1 MDKKLQ
7 LIDTTASTDDTLSD
21 SVADGPPAKV
31 GEASVN
37 EEWEQPTIG
46 RFQLLHR
53 LGKGGMGTVF
63 AAYDPQLQ
71 REVAI
76 KRLHATGAKEQQ
88 QMMREA
94 RGLAS
99 LSHPNVITIYD
110 VGVDKSGSPYLV
122 MELLEGRD
130 LSTLLRG
137 VGALPVVEAV
147 GLLLQA
153 CDALSA
159 VHPLG
164 VVHRD
169 LKPANLFLTENSDG
183 TTVLRV
189 IDFGISKLVENAP
202 TGQASTAT
210 GAVFG
215 TPAYMSPEQIRSSKN
230 VDARSDIWSL
240 GIILHEMLAGSLPF
254 KADSLS
260 GQLAC
265 ILTEEPKPLRKT
277 LPNASKALEDVLL
290 ACLDRDREKRPQ
302 NVGQLARLLLPHAP
316 VGAETTVQRIE
327 LAADLGAID
336 RTRPKQNERSHG
348 AQQRRQRRQ
357 WIATLIIAGAA
368 AVAGTL
374 LVGNLLKPSTLR
386 EANQQSGAGTPP
398 PVSPSSE
405 TDKKSS
411 SAQGLAAAST
421 GKGSRAVDGQPQ
433 SAAVTP
439 VVDAGPPVPPDG
451 ASPDSAPTQRPSVR
465 TKPRRRKGRVDRPE
479 KRSTPDAGLRSILD
493 TRK

>member
-1 MDKKLQ
+1 MPCTRMEKKYQ
-7 LIDTTASTDDTLSD
+7 LSDTVARTDDSPSTLAGD
-21 SVADGPPAKV
+21 HLTAKEGEAFV
-31 GEASVN
+31 GETEPS
-37 EEWEQPTIG
+37 TLG
-46 RFQLLHR
+46 RFELLDR
-53 LGKGGMGTVF
+53 LGRGGMGTVF
-63 AAYDPQLQ
+63 AAYDPELQ

-76 KRLHATGAKEQQ
+76 KRLHATGADEQK

-110 VGVDKSGSPYLV
+110 VGVDEDGSPYLV

-130 LSTLLRG
+130 LAALLKG
-137 VGALPVVEAV
+137 CGPLPVVEAV

-183 TTVLRV
+183 STGLRV
-189 IDFGISKLVENAP
+189 IDFGISKLVENAS
-202 TGQASTAT
+202 TGPASTAT

-240 GIILHEMLAGSLPF
+240 GIILYEMIAGHLPF
-254 KADSLS
+254 QADSLS
-260 GQLAC
+260 GQLAS
-265 ILTEEPKPLRKT
+265 ILTDEPEKLREA
-277 LPNASKALEDVLL
+277 LPNAPKALEDVLL
-290 ACLDRDREKRPQ
+290 ACLHRKPEKRPQ

-316 VGAETTVQRIE
+316 AGSETTVQRIE
-327 LAADLGAID
+327 LAADRASID
-336 RTRPKQNERSHG
+336 RARPRQVERSHG
-348 AQQRRQRRQ
+348 EQKRRQRWL
-357 WIATLIIAGAA
+357 WIATLAIVCTA

-374 LVGNLLKPSTLR
+374 LVGNLLEAPGPREVDSPS
-386 EANQQSGAGTPP
+386 GVGMPP
-398 PVSPSSE
+398 PAIPTQSSNG
-405 TDKKSS
+405 T
-411 SAQGLAAAST
+411 A
-421 GKGSRAVDGQPQ
+421 DGQPQ
-433 SAAVTP
+433 IEAGTTP
-439 VVDAGPPVPPDG
+439 EDAGIVVP
-451 ASPDSAPTQRPSVR
+451 PDSAPTQRPYPRSK
-465 TKPRRRKGRVDRPE
+465 TRRRESKVRRAE
-479 KRSTPDAGLRSILD
+479 KFSKPDAGLGSILD

>member
-7 LIDTTASTDDTLSD
+7 LSDTMASTDDTLSD
-21 SVADGPPAKV
+21 SVADRPRGQA
-31 GEASVN
+31 GEAVAN
-37 EEWEQPTIG
+37 GEWEQPTLG
-46 RFQLLHR
+46 RFQLLHK
-53 LGKGGMGTVF
+53 LGRGGMGTVF
-63 AAYDPQLQ
+63 AAYDPELQ

-110 VGVDKSGSPYLV
+110 VGVDKGGSPYLV

-130 LSTLLRG
+130 LATLLKG

-169 LKPANLFLTENSDG
+169 LKPANIFLTEKSDG
-183 TTVLRV
+183 STVLRV

-215 TPAYMSPEQIRSSKN
+215 TPAYMSPEQIRSSKD

-240 GIILHEMLAGSLPF
+240 GIILHEMLAGSVPF
-254 KADSLS
+254 QAGSLS

-265 ILTEEPKPLRKT
+265 ILTEEPETLRKA

-290 ACLDRDREKRPQ
+290 TCLHRDREKRPQ

-316 VGAETTVQRIE
+316 VGAETAVIRIE
-327 LAADLGAID
+327 LAADLESTD
-336 RTRPKQNERSHG
+336 RTRPRQVERSHG
-348 AQQRRQRRQ
+348 AQKRRQRWL
-357 WIATLIIAGAA
+357 WIATLAIVCAA

-374 LVGNLLKPSTLR
+374 LVGNLLKPTVLR
-386 EANQQSGAGTPP
+386 ETEPQSGAGKPP
-398 PVSPSSE
+398 AASPSSV
-405 TDKKSS
+405 TGTTASG
-411 SAQGLAAAST
+411 AQDPTAAPTQNSNGT
-421 GKGSRAVDGQPQ
+421 VDGQPL
-433 SAAVTP
+433 SAAGTTP
-439 VVDAGPPVPPDG
+439 VDAGLEAPPDT
-451 ASPDSAPTQRPSVR
+451 APAQRPSAR
-465 TKPRRRKGRVDRPE
+465 SKTRRRKGGVHRTE